1 LIRQANKARKSMK
14 VTSTS
19 LALCRCLVI
28 LATLLFGQR
37 VSAVEPALNILVA
50 SQVPPKMFVT
60 DDGKPSGYFTDLAV
74 AIFLRAGY
82 PPNVVA
88 VPWARAMFLAQSGDG
103 VIVSLSMTPERA
115 EIYAYSDV
123 VLEDRVLI
131 VTMKKS
137 HITAASLADLKG
149 KRVGYNRGSSYGVK
163 FDAELPLVDGQPDA
177 SSKLRL
183 QKLAAD
189 HIDAAIIPGG
199 MASVRYN
206 AKLAGI
212 AMADLTVQTTPLAL
226 DKNYLGIAKSRADA
240 SQVLKRLNTAI
251 ASMKADGS
259 IAKIVAT
266 WE

>member
-1 LIRQANKARKSMK
+1 MK
-14 VTSTS
+14 VTLTRGS
-19 LALCRCLVI
+19 LCRCLVI
-28 LATLLFGQR
+28 LATCLSAQH
-37 VSAVEPALNILVA
+37 VSAAEPLLNLLVA

-60 DDGKPSGYFTDLAV
+60 DDDKPTGYFTDLAV
-74 AIFLRAGY
+74 AIFVRAGFL
-82 PPNVVA
+82 PNVVA
-88 VPWARAMFLAQSGDG
+88 VPWARAMFLAQNGDG
-103 VIVSLSMTPERA
+103 VIVSLSMTPERQ
-115 EIYAYSDV
+115 EIYVYSDV

-131 VTMKKS
+131 VTMKKA

-183 QKLAAD
+183 QKLAAG
-189 HIDAAIIPGG
+189 HIDAAIISGG

-206 AKLAGI
+206 AQLAGI
-212 AMADLTVQTTPLAL
+212 AMPELTVQTTPLAL
-226 DKNYLGIAKSRADA
+226 DKNYLGIAKSRPDA
-240 SQVLKRLNTAI
+240 TQVIKKLNTAI

-259 IAKIVAT
+259 IAKIMAA